1 LCARGSDWALLCGP
15 STSPLE
21 RMSRLSASFS
31 AARLLLLGCLL
42 GGAVALAAIFGGW
55 AGPKP
60 PLPPLLRNV
69 SAGGGWWGACPP
81 ATPAEAQGQQGR
93 PVAVSPELNRRLA
106 ELFPSGSS
114 ERTLVD
120 ALRSQGF
127 ELMLSCKG
135 DHSIRIA
142 AFVQHGGGLSP
153 PMTAEIYWKTDE
165 ADNIVW
171 TKGFVRYRGL

>member
-1 LCARGSDWALLCGP
+1 MREWLPIG
-15 STSPLE
+15 
-21 RMSRLSASFS
+21 
-31 AARLLLLGCLL
+31 LL
-42 GGAVALAAIFGGW
+42 GGAVALAAIFASW

-60 PLPPLLRNV
+60 PLPALLRNV

-81 ATPAEAQGQQGR
+81 ETPAEAQEQQGR

-135 DHSIRIA
+135 DLSIHIA
-142 AFVQHGGGLSP
+142 AFVQHGTGLLSH

-171 TKGFVRYRGL
+171 TKGFVRYVGL